1 MLLGSQVVREEQG
14 GSGSREGSSPSLR
27 EAGEKEWIPR
37 GQLPGVPATAG
48 GSVLPRD
55 QWRSK
60 PQLFPSQETGRTGI
74 PVNSGDSDG
83 RAWSLRG
90 REILVE

>member
-1 MLLGSQVVREEQG
+1 MD
-14 GSGSREGSSPSLR
+14 SPRAATGCAL
-27 EAGEKEWIPR
+27 
-37 GQLPGVPATAG
+37 GVPSAPG

-74 PVNSGDSDG
+74 PVNSGDSDDG
-83 RAWSLRG
+83 AWSLRG